1 MRFQLKFKDKE
12 YQYVLC
18 TSPNAKKIGRLMKKE
33 RKKTTFEL
41 SPLFAYVHR
50 QM

>member
-18 TSPNAKKIGRLMKKE
+18 TSPNAEKIGRLMKKRE
-33 RKKTTFEL
+33 KENNF
-41 SPLFAYVHR
+41 
-50 QM
+50 